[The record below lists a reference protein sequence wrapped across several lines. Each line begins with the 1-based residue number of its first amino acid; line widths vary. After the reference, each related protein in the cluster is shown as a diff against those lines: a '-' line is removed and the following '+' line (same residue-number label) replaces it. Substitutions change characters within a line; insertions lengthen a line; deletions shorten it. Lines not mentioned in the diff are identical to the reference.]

1 MVFQPAIPL
10 SGYGGWKFLQNTYST
25 QLQTYSDAP
34 QIQNDREYLL
44 EKLSQPMAVE
54 DFLDDRRL
62 MRITMTA
69 YDLVGEEW
77 KRGFVDKVLEEVNDP
92 ESTFLAR
99 LNNPEYTAF
108 AEGLRPVNGNINLSE
123 EALTQIADDFETIS
137 FRVAV
142 GDVDET
148 MRLSL
153 NYQSKIVDLVGVDSS
168 DDAILFRLLGSPPVR
183 SVLETSLGLPTEF
196 SQLDL
201 DKQADVLKEQ
211 LQSKFGITD
220 LSDLTSLEN
229 IDNVLKRFHAINSIN
244 QGPTA
249 SSPGATALAIL
260 NPSFGLGSTASQN
273 LFLAGLG

>member
-25 QLQTYSDAP
+25 QLQTFSDSA

-44 EKLSQPMAVE
+44 EKLSQPVPVE
-54 DFLDDRRL
+54 EFLDDRRL

-108 AEGLRPVNGNINLSE
+108 AEGLRPVNGNINLSQ
-123 EALTQIADDFETIS
+123 EALTGIADQFETVA

-142 GDVDET
+142 GDVDDT

-153 NYQSKIVDLVGVDSS
+153 NYQSKIVDIVGAESS
-168 DDAILFRLLGSPPVR
+168 DEAILFKLLGSVPIR

-201 DKQADVLKEQ
+201 DKQADILQEQ

-220 LSDLTSLEN
+220 LNDLTSLDN
-229 IDNVLKRFHAINSIN
+229 IDNVLKRYHAINSIQ
-244 QGPTA
+244 QGPSATT
-249 SSPGATALAIL
+249 PGSTALAIL
-260 NPSFGLGSTASQN
+260 NSSFGFGSSASEN
-273 LFLAGLG
+273 LFLSTLG